1 MADETLNI
9 EDYSEYEEY
18 DISDI
23 VIEKND
29 EDINNIM
36 KHYKKKLKNYKTT
49 PTLTK
54 YEKTKVLSER
64 ANQINY
70 GSNILIENSEKYS
83 NAYDI
88 AVAELNEKKIPFII
102 KRPYGNNFE
111 YWKLKQMGPEMLLLT
126 YLHVNIIFPI
136 FLSIDFTYRLH
147 LH

>member
-1 MADETLNI
+1 MNDETIDI
-9 EDYSEYEEY
+9 ESYSEYDEY

-23 VIEKND
+23 IIEEND

-88 AVAELNEKKIPFII
+88 AVAELNEKRIPFII
-102 KRPYGNNFE
+102 KRPYGNYFE
-111 YWKLKQMGPEMLLLT
+111 YWKLKDLL
-126 YLHVNIIFPI
+126 
-136 FLSIDFTYRLH
+136 
-147 LH
+147 

>member
-1 MADETLNI
+1 MTDETSDI
-9 EDYSEYEEY
+9 ELYSEYEEY

-70 GSNILIENSEKYS
+70 GSNILIENLEKYS

-102 KRPYGNNFE
+102 KRPYGNSFE
-111 YWKLKQMGPEMLLLT
+111 YWKLKDLL
-126 YLHVNIIFPI
+126 
-136 FLSIDFTYRLH
+136 
-147 LH
+147 

>member
-1 MADETLNI
+1 MTDETLDI
-9 EDYSEYEEY
+9 EDYPEYEEY
-18 DISDI
+18 EISDI

-102 KRPYGNNFE
+102 KRPYGNSFE
-111 YWKLKQMGPEMLLLT
+111 YWKLKDLL
-126 YLHVNIIFPI
+126 
-136 FLSIDFTYRLH
+136 
-147 LH
+147 

>member
-1 MADETLNI
+1 MTDETSDI
-9 EDYSEYEEY
+9 ELYSEYEEY

-54 YEKTKVLSER
+54 YEKTKVLYER

-70 GSNILIENSEKYS
+70 GSNILIENSENYS

-102 KRPYGNNFE
+102 KRPYGNSFE
-111 YWKLKQMGPEMLLLT
+111 YWKLKDLL
-126 YLHVNIIFPI
+126 
-136 FLSIDFTYRLH
+136 
-147 LH
+147 

>member
-36 KHYKKKLKNYKTT
+36 KHYQKKLKNYKTT

-111 YWKLKQMGPEMLLLT
+111 YWKLKDLL
-126 YLHVNIIFPI
+126 
-136 FLSIDFTYRLH
+136 
-147 LH
+147 

>member
-1 MADETLNI
+1 MEGEETLNN

-111 YWKLKQMGPEMLLLT
+111 YWKLKDLL
-126 YLHVNIIFPI
+126 
-136 FLSIDFTYRLH
+136 
-147 LH
+147 

>member
-1 MADETLNI
+1 MTDETLDI
-9 EDYSEYEEY
+9 EDYPEYEEY
-18 DISDI
+18 EISDI

-49 PTLTK
+49 PMLTK

-102 KRPYGNNFE
+102 KRPYGNSFE
-111 YWKLKQMGPEMLLLT
+111 YWKLKDLL
-126 YLHVNIIFPI
+126 
-136 FLSIDFTYRLH
+136 
-147 LH
+147 

>member
-111 YWKLKQMGPEMLLLT
+111 YWKLKDLL
-126 YLHVNIIFPI
+126 
-136 FLSIDFTYRLH
+136 
-147 LH
+147 

>member
-1 MADETLNI
+1 MTDETLNI
-9 EDYSEYEEY
+9 EDYLEYEEY

-111 YWKLKQMGPEMLLLT
+111 YWKLKDLL
-126 YLHVNIIFPI
+126 
-136 FLSIDFTYRLH
+136 
-147 LH
+147 

>member
-1 MADETLNI
+1 MTDETSDI
-9 EDYSEYEEY
+9 ELYEEYEEY

-70 GSNILIENSEKYS
+70 GSNILIKDSDKYS

-88 AVAELNEKKIPFII
+88 AVAEMNEKKIPFII
-102 KRPYGNNFE
+102 KRPYGNHYE
-111 YWKLKQMGPEMLLLT
+111 YWKLKDLL
-126 YLHVNIIFPI
+126 
-136 FLSIDFTYRLH
+136 
-147 LH
+147 

>member
-1 MADETLNI
+1 MTDETSDI
-9 EDYSEYEEY
+9 ELYSEYEEY

-70 GSNILIENSEKYS
+70 GSNILIENSENYS

-102 KRPYGNNFE
+102 KRPYGNSFE
-111 YWKLKQMGPEMLLLT
+111 YWKLKDLL
-126 YLHVNIIFPI
+126 
-136 FLSIDFTYRLH
+136 
-147 LH
+147 